1 MTPFDIERFKTF
13 HRANTSALVESLK
26 GRSVDFEDFVEQYKA
41 FGDPPRKRRDAKRV
55 YKFCI
60 KYGWFTGPK

>member
-1 MTPFDIERFKTF
+1 MTFDIERFKTF
-13 HRANTSALVESLK
+13 HRANTSELVESLK
-26 GRSVDFEDFVEQYKA
+26 GQSVEFEDFVEQYKA
-41 FGDPPRKRRDAKRV
+41 LGDLPRRRHEAKRT